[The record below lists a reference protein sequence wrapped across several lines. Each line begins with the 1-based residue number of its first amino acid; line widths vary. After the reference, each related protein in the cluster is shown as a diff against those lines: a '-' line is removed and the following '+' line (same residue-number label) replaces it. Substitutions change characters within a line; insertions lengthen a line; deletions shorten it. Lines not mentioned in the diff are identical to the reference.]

1 MTYVI
6 VGEFQILP
14 LEQVRLLNQYFGTDW
29 QIIRTDASWT
39 LGRIVKELG
48 QVRPNAWF
56 VFATSLPAMMLLA
69 MRHGHGVMCF
79 HNDKRGVLGVPDNAG
94 WMLV

>member
-6 VGEFQILP
+6 VGELQILP

-39 LGRIVKELG
+39 LGRIVRELG
-48 QVRPNAWF
+48 QAQPNAWF
-56 VFATSLPAMMLLA
+56 VFATPLPAMMVLA
-69 MRHGHGVMCF
+69 MRRGHGVMCF
-79 HNDKRGVLGVPDNAG
+79 HNDKQKLRPSEGWVLV
-94 WMLV
+94 

>member
-6 VGEFQILP
+6 TD
-14 LEQVRLLNQYFGTDW
+14 EQQVLREDQERLLFQYFGTDW